1 MLSIFPQ
8 AYARVDMTAFG
19 RVMDPIVDNIIN
31 PVIFLMFAVATIV
44 FAYGIFEMIWK
55 GGDPDA
61 RAQGRNH
68 MIGGVIGMF
77 IMLSAWG
84 IINLI
89 ANTVNGIR

>member
-1 MLSIFPQ
+1 MLSFVPQ

-19 RVMDPIVDNIIN
+19 RVMDPIINNIVN
-31 PVIFLMFAVATIV
+31 PIVMLMFSVAVVV

-61 RAQGRNH
+61 RAQGRTH

-89 ANTVNGIR
+89 ANTLRGL

>member
-1 MLSIFPQ
+1 MSLVPI
-8 AYARVDMTAFG
+8 AYARVDMGVFAKAI
-19 RVMDPIVDNIIN
+19 DPIVSNIIN
-31 PVIFLMFAVATIV
+31 PVIGLLFVIGVVV

-61 RAQGRNH
+61 RTVGRNH

-89 ANTVNGIR
+89 ANTIGSI

>member
-1 MLSIFPQ
+1 
-8 AYARVDMTAFG
+8 MTAFG
-19 RVMDPIVDNIIN
+19 RVINPIIENIVNPIVW
-31 PVIFLMFAVATIV
+31 LMFAVATIV

-61 RAQGRNH
+61 RSQGSKH

-89 ANTVNGIR
+89 ANTVTGLK